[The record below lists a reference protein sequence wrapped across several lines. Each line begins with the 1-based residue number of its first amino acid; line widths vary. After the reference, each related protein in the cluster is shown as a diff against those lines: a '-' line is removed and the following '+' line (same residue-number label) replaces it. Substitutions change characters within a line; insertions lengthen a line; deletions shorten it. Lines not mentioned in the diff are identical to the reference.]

1 MRYANAL
8 FSHPVFQLLGWTL
21 LHFVWQG
28 ALVAL
33 AYAGVA
39 LTLRRNSAS
48 LRYTVACA
56 SMLLM
61 LALPVATFI
70 RLNSTAN
77 AYAASER
84 QRHAAP
90 ALEQPVRNDSAAE
103 QSGTQVRLYANL
115 LVLPDDAGAAAPLQ
129 RWAVDRFTL
138 AVPWLVLVWLAGALA
153 LTLRLAGGWVLTE
166 RLRRE
171 PATPLARDW
180 RETLARLGRQLRV
193 SRTVRLCESALVE
206 VPTVIGWLRPVIL
219 VPASALTGLSAP
231 QLEALLAHELAHIR
245 RHDYLVNLLQ
255 SVVETILFY
264 HPAVWWL
271 SGRVRVEREH
281 ACDDLAVRATG
292 DVLVYARALTTLE
305 TLRMRQRGSHN
316 SRTLAVAADGGS
328 LMQRIERLIK
338 VQQPASQGHSPLLAG
353 LAVVALALA
362 SIIVGAQT
370 FSSIRGDEARTS
382 RGDAANKAKVKRQ
395 VAVTFVSLP
404 AVGTYHNPRAEKD
417 TRRLLASLAANN
429 IRTVGFVNEAQLYNE
444 EAGSKFDEERA
455 RLLNLWLDAGH
466 ELGTQTRAHTSLYK
480 ASLEE
485 FQQDVLRGEE
495 VSGRLMR
502 ERGLPLRFFS
512 YPFLNTGPNRETKEA
527 AEKFL
532 AARGYQI
539 HQVTIDS
546 YDWLFGRVYAQARR
560 AEDEETMRRVADE
573 YVPYMERMFEYY
585 EDLSRDSL
593 GYELPQVLMLHAHA
607 LNAHKIDELISMMKR
622 RGYEFVTLERA
633 MQDKAYR
640 QPTTRTGP
648 WGISW
653 LERWAMERGYKFK
666 PEPRMSDFMRR
677 FDISQG
683 GTDYNKQS
691 KTKSAS
697 PN

>member
-1 MRYANAL
+1 MRYTNAL
-8 FSHPVFQLLGWTL
+8 LSHPVFQLLGWTL

-33 AYAGVA
+33 AYAS
-39 LTLRRNSAS
+39 LSLSLRRSTAN
-48 LRYTVACA
+48 LRYLVACA

-61 LALPVATFI
+61 LALPVATFFQ
-70 RLNSTAN
+70 LNSNVA
-77 AYAASER
+77 ADAASAR
-84 QRHAAP
+84 ARRAAP
-90 ALEQPVRNDSAAE
+90 TLEQPARGDAGRAAE
-103 QSGTQVRLYANL
+103 SGGQARLYANL
-115 LVLPDDAGAAAPLQ
+115 LVLHDDAGGAAAPLQ
-129 RWAVDRFTL
+129 RWAMDRFTS

-153 LTLRLAGGWVLTE
+153 LTLRLLGGWVLTE

-180 RETLARLGRQLRV
+180 RETLARLARQLRV

-255 SVVETILFY
+255 SVAETILFY

-271 SGRVRVEREH
+271 SARVRIEREH

-305 TLRMRQRGSHN
+305 TLRGQSHDAN
-316 SRTLAVAADGGS
+316 SRTLAVAANGGS
-328 LMQRIERLIK
+328 LMQRIQRLIK
-338 VQQPASQGHSPLLAG
+338 SQPASQPQGRSPLFASLAI
-353 LAVVALALA
+353 VFLALA
-362 SIIVGAQT
+362 SIIAGAQT
-370 FSSIRGDEARTS
+370 FNSIQSKNTRAP
-382 RGDAANKAKVKRQ
+382 RGDAADTKTPQAKRQ

-404 AVGTYHNPRAEKD
+404 AVGTYYNPRAEKD

-429 IRTVGFVNEAQLYNE
+429 IRTVGFVNENQLYNDE
-444 EAGSKFDEERA
+444 GGKFDEERA
-455 RLLNLWLDAGH
+455 RLLQLWLDAGH
-466 ELGTQTRAHTSLYK
+466 ELGTQTREHTNLYK

-495 VSGRLMR
+495 VTGKLMR

-512 YPFLNTGPNRETKEA
+512 YPYLNTGPNRETKEA
-527 AEKFL
+527 AERFL
-532 AARGYQI
+532 AARGYRI
-539 HQVTIDS
+539 HQVTIDN

-560 AEDEETMRRVADE
+560 VDDEETMKRVADE

-585 EDLSRDSL
+585 EDLSRDTL
-593 GYELPQVLMLHAHA
+593 GYELPQVLMLTAHS
-607 LNAHKIDELISMMKR
+607 LNAHKMDELISMMKR
-622 RGYEFVTLERA
+622 RGYSFVTLDEA
-633 MQDKAYR
+633 LQDKAYGK
-640 QPTTRTGP
+640 PTTLTGP

-653 LERWAMERGYKFK
+653 LERWAMEHNYKFK
-666 PEPRMSDFMRR
+666 SEPRMSNFMRQ

-683 GTDYNKQS
+683 GTDYNKLF
-691 KTKSAS
+691 KTK
-697 PN
+697 

>member
-1 MRYANAL
+1 M
-8 FSHPVFQLLGWTL
+8 PPT
-21 LHFVWQG
+21 
-28 ALVAL
+28 
-33 AYAGVA
+33 
-39 LTLRRNSAS
+39 
-48 LRYTVACA
+48 
-56 SMLLM
+56 
-61 LALPVATFI
+61 
-70 RLNSTAN
+70 
-77 AYAASER
+77 
-84 QRHAAP
+84 
-90 ALEQPVRNDSAAE
+90 
-103 QSGTQVRLYANL
+103 
-115 LVLPDDAGAAAPLQ
+115 
-129 RWAVDRFTL
+129 
-138 AVPWLVLVWLAGALA
+138 
-153 LTLRLAGGWVLTE
+153 
-166 RLRRE
+166 
-171 PATPLARDW
+171 RDW
-180 RETLARLGRQLRV
+180 QETLARLSGQLRV
-193 SRTVRLCESALVE
+193 SRPVRLCVSALVE
-206 VPTVIGWLRPVIL
+206 VPAVIGWLRPVIL

-255 SVVETILFY
+255 SVVETLLFY

-271 SGRVRVEREH
+271 SGRVRIEREH
-281 ACDDLAVRATG
+281 ACDDLAVRTTG

-305 TLRMRQRGSHN
+305 TLRGQKVNARS
-316 SRTLAVAADGGS
+316 TLAVAANGGS
-328 LMQRIERLIK
+328 LMQRIQRLIK
-338 VQQPASQGHSPLLAG
+338 TQPAAQGHSPLLAS
-353 LAVVALALA
+353 LAIVSLALA
-362 SIIVGAQT
+362 SVVVGAQT
-370 FSSIRGDEARTS
+370 FNSIQRKDSRAS
-382 RGDAANKAKVKRQ
+382 RGDDAGAKTAKVKRQ

-417 TRRLLASLAANN
+417 TRRLLASLAAAN

-444 EAGSKFDEERA
+444 DAGGKLDEERA
-455 RLLNLWLDAGH
+455 RLLSLWLDAGH
-466 ELGTQTRAHTSLYK
+466 ELGTQTRNHTSLYK
-480 ASLEE
+480 APLEE

-495 VSGRLMR
+495 VSGKLMR

-512 YPFLNTGPNRETKEA
+512 YPFLNTGANRETKEA
-527 AEKFL
+527 AEQFL
-532 AARGYQI
+532 AARGYRI

-607 LNAHKIDELISMMKR
+607 LNAHKMDDLIAMMKR
-622 RGYEFVTLERA
+622 RGYEFTTLDRA
-633 MQDKAYR
+633 MQDKAYG

-683 GTDYNKQS
+683 GTDYNKLS
-691 KTKSAS
+691 KAK
-697 PN
+697 